1 MAYIRFCLEWK
12 AYVVL
17 HFTNVFFFVCSIKLL
32 MSDVVQTA
40 YMVIQDITWFELPI
54 SYDEN

>member
-1 MAYIRFCLEWK
+1 MESICSAPFYKC
-12 AYVVL
+12 
-17 HFTNVFFFVCSIKLL
+17 VFFFVCSIKLL